1 MAADDEGPIV
11 AIDVIRR
18 LEETEDGIAPPLP
31 SIMETLSRATVLG
44 SVERAERNRRLAQL
58 LVTPDVQDVAMRE
71 FSALDR
77 AADAGYEAMRAAL
90 DEGGAE
96 KIRALLV
103 DAA

>member
-1 MAADDEGPIV
+1 
-11 AIDVIRR
+11 
-18 LEETEDGIAPPLP
+18 
-31 SIMETLSRATVLG
+31 
-44 SVERAERNRRLAQL
+44 
-58 LVTPDVQDVAMRE
+58 MRE

-103 DAA
+103 DAD